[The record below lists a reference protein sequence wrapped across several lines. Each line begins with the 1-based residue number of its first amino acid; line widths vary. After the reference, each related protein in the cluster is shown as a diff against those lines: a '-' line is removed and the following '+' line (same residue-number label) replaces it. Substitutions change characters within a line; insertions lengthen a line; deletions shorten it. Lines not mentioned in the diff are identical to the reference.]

1 MRMPESARSC
11 APSISMERWVDRLRI
26 AGAAVVAVLAGAAGV
41 WAVSGQDHQAATA
54 AKIIHGLPCQATG
67 TTHTQTGVQE
77 HVCLYNDHKIILWTL
92 QKGPNTI
99 YPPGWAQ
106 TIVMGTPARWIAG
119 CPRLDDCEAIQS
131 TFGGDLS
138 SGPVLGV
145 EIIVQ

>member
-1 MRMPESARSC
+1 MNVPLRSSVTACCSSAFVF
-11 APSISMERWVDRLRI
+11 ITI
-26 AGAAVVAVLAGAAGV
+26 G
-41 WAVSGQDHQAATA
+41 
-54 AKIIHGLPCQATG
+54 PCQATG

-77 HVCLYNDHKIILWTL
+77 QVCLYNGHKIILWTL

-106 TIVMGTPARWIAG
+106 TIVMGTPDRWIAG
-119 CPRLDDCEAIQS
+119 CARLDDCEAIQS